1 MVDDAM
7 EMAPGRTYVRFI
19 CLPAYLVLPE
29 LFNLF
34 DNILVKYQSVTYVS
48 HLMQPKTKSAPLLF
62 YGLNPMNPMIK
73 NFSFLLSKSP
83 IRFCP
88 ENSIQTDRRAKRGGF
103 LWLAISE
110 MVRREGFEPP

>member
-48 HLMQPKTKSAPLLF
+48 HLMQLMAVDKRN
-62 YGLNPMNPMIK
+62 G
-73 NFSFLLSKSP
+73 P
-83 IRFCP
+83 IPVMPIIFK
-88 ENSIQTDRRAKRGGF
+88 I
-103 LWLAISE
+103 
-110 MVRREGFEPP
+110 

>member
-48 HLMQPKTKSAPLLF
+48 HLMQKLSQAPSRFLMITK
-62 YGLNPMNPMIK
+62 
-73 NFSFLLSKSP
+73 
-83 IRFCP
+83 
-88 ENSIQTDRRAKRGGF
+88 
-103 LWLAISE
+103 
-110 MVRREGFEPP
+110 

>member
-48 HLMQPKTKSAPLLF
+48 HLMHVYDFLIINALSDDRQFLRYCDFVVLIYYFKISF
-62 YGLNPMNPMIK
+62 IK
-73 NFSFLLSKSP
+73 Y
-83 IRFCP
+83 P
-88 ENSIQTDRRAKRGGF
+88 ENVTEVLTRS
-103 LWLAISE
+103 
-110 MVRREGFEPP
+110 

>member
-48 HLMQPKTKSAPLLF
+48 HLLQPLAVDKRNVPIPAMP
-62 YGLNPMNPMIK
+62 IK
-73 NFSFLLSKSP
+73 
-83 IRFCP
+83 I
-88 ENSIQTDRRAKRGGF
+88 
-103 LWLAISE
+103 
-110 MVRREGFEPP
+110 